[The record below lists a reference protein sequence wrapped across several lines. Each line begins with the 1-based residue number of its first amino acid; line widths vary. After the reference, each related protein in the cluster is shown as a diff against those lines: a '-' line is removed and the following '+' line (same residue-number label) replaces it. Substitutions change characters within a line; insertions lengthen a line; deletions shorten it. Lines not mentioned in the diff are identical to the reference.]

1 MLIDWHVHINDPKY
15 MGPPYWQNPVPM
27 TLEHALAAHELASLD
42 RTVISNAV
50 HYLRFCKTTKE
61 VVAALESS
69 NRYLAKCRDQHP
81 EKFVAMATCVP
92 GGGDESLK
100 ELERAVKQDDARAVI
115 INSSHHGHYP
125 DEDAARPFFKL
136 VTDLDIPVFIHPG
149 DATTP
154 AMADYRLASSVGRP
168 ADNCLSLARLIVRGI
183 FEQFPNLKL
192 VGSHLGGG
200 ICEVIGRMNY
210 AYDHLDFSVFLG
222 SYEPMLIKHSPS
234 HYLKM
239 MYLDSACYWPAA
251 AECALKSVGEDHF
264 LFGTDSA
271 ADGSTEDAGI
281 QYDEPDRHDVPT
293 IRQGDGRQ
301 CGAPAQVELSATRSA
316 AARR

>member
-15 MGPPYWQNPVPM
+15 MDAKWWRHPVPM
-27 TLEHALAAHELASLD
+27 TVEHALAAHSLVGLD

-50 HYLRFCKTTKE
+50 HYIRFCDTEKE
-61 VVAALESS
+61 ALAAIESS
-69 NRYLAKCRDQHP
+69 NRYLAHCRDQYP
-81 EKFVAMATCVP
+81 DKFVPMATCIP
-92 GGGDESLK
+92 GSGDAGLR
-100 ELERAVKQDDARAVI
+100 ELERAVKEDDARAVI
-115 INSSHHGHYP
+115 INSSHNGHYP
-125 DEDAARPFFKL
+125 DEDAATSFWQL

-183 FEQFPNLKL
+183 FERFPTVKI

-200 ICEVIGRMNY
+200 LCEVIGRLDY
-210 AYDHLDFSVFLG
+210 AYELLDFSAFLG
-222 SYEPMLIKHSPS
+222 KYEPVLIKHPPR

-239 MYLDSACYWPAA
+239 LYMDSACYWAPA

-264 LFGTDSA
+264 LFGTDSPPMVPLKQKGF
-271 ADGSTEDAGI
+271 DLMKNIGMTDA
-281 QYDEPDRHDVPT
+281 QYAKVM
-293 IRQGDGRQ
+293 GGN
-301 CGAPAQVELSATRSA
+301 
-316 AARR
+316 AARLLKLN